1 MKVKNL
7 SIDKYHLFILTELG
21 TGIGSIAK
29 VVQLYS
35 QLSQSNLDRPT
46 TA

>member
-7 SIDKYHLFILTELG
+7 SIVKYHFLTLAELG
-21 TGIGSIAK
+21 TGIGSIVK

-35 QLSQSNLDRPT
+35 QLSQSDLDRPT